1 MDLVFEFLKPFLGL
15 FVVDELG
22 PGDDDFF
29 DLVFFEFLDAFFEF
43 GVAEL
48 KFFDF
53 GSEGHIVIFIETNL
67 GNVLIFKAFNLFF
80 FIVNVSFFSEDLI
93 IHVVHLFFELLE
105 GLFVLLVCLL
115 VEGL

>member
-1 MDLVFEFLKPFLGL
+1 MDLVFEFLKPFLSL

-29 DLVFFEFLDAFFEF
+29 DLIFFEFLDAFFEF

-48 KFFDF
+48 KFFYF
-53 GSEGHIVIFIETNL
+53 GSEGHIVVFIEIDF
-67 GNVLIFKAFNLFF
+67 GNVLIFEAFNLFF
-80 FIVNVSFFSEDLI
+80 FVVNVSFFSEDLI
-93 IHVVHLFFELLE
+93 IHVVHLFFELFE
-105 GLFVLLVCLL
+105 GLFVLLVRLL